1 MTKKAFSAF
10 VLNYILDCINILL
23 SWQVS
28 DTLKK
33 FAVKVTTSS
42 VKERKE
48 ILEELKECINGK
60 SEFWIDNT

>member
-1 MTKKAFSAF
+1 MACLFF
-10 VLNYILDCINILL
+10 FL
-23 SWQVS
+23 SLQVS

-48 ILEELKECINGK
+48 ILGELKECINGK
-60 SEFWIDNT
+60 SEL